1 MVFIKGKKSAN
12 PNGRGIEKPFL
23 DALRLEV
30 ADGGNQKK
38 LRRIA
43 KKLLDEAMKGEAW
56 AVNMVADRL
65 DGKAIQTI
73 DATVTD
79 ERSFNE
85 LATNELLTRVDG
97 ALTRIAELEAGTRGT
112 GKSEGEPADLRQLN

>member
-1 MVFIKGKKSAN
+1 MTFIKGKSGN
-12 PNGRGIEKPFL
+12 PGGRVKEKPFL
-23 DALRLEV
+23 EALKMALNSDPDRM
-30 ADGGNQKK
+30 K
-38 LRRIA
+38 LRKIA
-43 KKLLDEAMKGEAW
+43 DKLISEAIKGEAW

-65 DGKAIQTI
+65 DGKALQIV

-85 LATNELLTRVDG
+85 LATNELLSRVDG

-112 GKSEGEPADLRQLN
+112 GKSEDEPTDLRQFN